1 MPLDDIRCKD
11 YNFPMTDALQQE
23 IKQRKPFG
31 SPEEVAYL
39 NLLRTASVLSEDV
52 SEALKARGLTPTQY
66 NVLRIL
72 RGAGSAGLSCSEVGE
87 RMVTRDS
94 DITRLVDRMEKM
106 GFVARE
112 RSTEDR
118 RVVTTRITKEGT
130 RLVSELDEPIRELH
144 RRQLQHMEPAELDTL
159 VSLLE
164 KARQP

>member
-1 MPLDDIRCKD
+1 M
-11 YNFPMTDALQQE
+11 NESLQVE
-23 IKQRKPFG
+23 IKQRKPF
-31 SPEEVAYL
+31 SSLEEAAYL
-39 NLLRTASVLSEDV
+39 NVLRTASVLSEDV
-52 SEALKARGLTPTQY
+52 SEALKSRGLTPTQY

-72 RGAGSAGLSCSEVGE
+72 RGAGAVGLACGEVGE

-106 GFVARE
+106 GLVARE

-118 RVVTTRITKEGT
+118 RVVTTRITPEGM
-130 RLVSELDEPIRELH
+130 RLVNELDTPILELH
-144 RRQLQHMEPAELDTL
+144 QRQLQHMKPAELDTL